1 MHKIFIS
8 GITGRVGRLIVL
20 EILDNDF
27 FHLIGGSCNLNNEF
41 LGKDIGDLINRKKID
56 IQISHGTPLEKQID
70 IIIDFSSPESSMLVL
85 EDARSRKIPILIGTT
100 GFNES
105 QLKEIN
111 KISSE
116 IPVLLA
122 PNTSSGI
129 AVLKTIITNSR
140 ALFSEDSI
148 IEIEETHHE
157 EKKDSPSGTALD
169 LKETISNHFPNS
181 EITVESFREGTN
193 PGEHTIRVKLANES
207 IELTHKAEDRSIFAS
222 GALIGAR
229 WLLSRPKGLY
239 RMHDIYSS

>member
-1 MHKIFIS
+1 MHNIFIS
-8 GITGRVGRLIVL
+8 GITGRVGRLLVL

-41 LGKDIGDLINRKKID
+41 LGRDIGDLINQKKID
-56 IQISHGTPLEKQID
+56 IKISHDTSLEKEID

-105 QLKEIN
+105 QLQHID
-111 KISSE
+111 KISTE
-116 IPVLLA
+116 VTVLLA
-122 PNTSSGI
+122 ANTSSGI
-129 AVLKTIITNSR
+129 AVLKTIITTSR
-140 ALFSEDSI
+140 ALFLEDSI

-169 LKETISNHFPNS
+169 LKETISSHFPNS
-181 EITVESFREGTN
+181 DITVESFREGTN
-193 PGEHTIRVKLANES
+193 PGEHTVRVKLANES

-229 WLLSRPKGLY
+229 WLLSKPKGLY

>member
-41 LGKDIGDLINRKKID
+41 LGKDIGDLINQKKID
-56 IQISHGTPLEKQID
+56 IQISHGTLLEKEID
-70 IIIDFSSPESSMLVL
+70 IIIDFSSPESSMSVL
-85 EDARSRKIPILIGTT
+85 EDARSRKIPIIIGTT

-169 LKETISNHFPNS
+169 LKETISSHFPNS

>member
-56 IQISHGTPLEKQID
+56 IQISHGTLLEKEID

-169 LKETISNHFPNS
+169 LKETISSHFPNS

>member
-1 MHKIFIS
+1 MHNIFIS
-8 GITGRVGRLIVL
+8 GITGRVGRLLVL

-41 LGKDIGDLINRKKID
+41 LGKDIGDLINQKKID
-56 IQISHGTPLEKQID
+56 IQISNGTHPEKEID
-70 IIIDFSSPESSMLVL
+70 IIIDFSSPESSLSVL

-105 QLKEIN
+105 QLQHID
-111 KISSE
+111 KISTE
-116 IPVLLA
+116 VPVLLA

-140 ALFSEDSI
+140 ALFLEDSI

-169 LKETISNHFPNS
+169 LKETISSHFPNS
-181 EITVESFREGTN
+181 DITVESFREGTN
-193 PGEHTIRVKLANES
+193 PGEHTVRVKLANES

-229 WLLSRPKGLY
+229 WLLSKPKGLY

>member
-27 FHLIGGSCNLNNEF
+27 FHLIGGSCNLNNKF

-56 IQISHGTPLEKQID
+56 IQISHGTLLEKEID
-70 IIIDFSSPESSMLVL
+70 IIIDFSSPESSMLIL

-169 LKETISNHFPNS
+169 LKDTISSHFPNS

>member
-1 MHKIFIS
+1 MHNIFIS
-8 GITGRVGRLIVL
+8 GITGRVGRLLVL

-41 LGKDIGDLINRKKID
+41 LGKDIGDLINQKKID
-56 IQISHGTPLEKQID
+56 IQISNGTPPEKEID
-70 IIIDFSSPESSMLVL
+70 IIIDFSSPESSLSVL

-105 QLKEIN
+105 QLQHID
-111 KISSE
+111 KISTE
-116 IPVLLA
+116 VPVLLA

-169 LKETISNHFPNS
+169 LKDTISSHFPNS
-181 EITVESFREGTN
+181 EITVESFRKGTN

-229 WLLSRPKGLY
+229 WLLSKSKGLY

>member
-1 MHKIFIS
+1 MHNIFIS
-8 GITGRVGRLIVL
+8 GITGKVGRLLVL

-41 LGKDIGDLINRKKID
+41 LGKDIGDLINQKKID
-56 IQISHGTPLEKQID
+56 IQISNGTPPEKEID
-70 IIIDFSSPESSMLVL
+70 IIIDFSSPESSLSVL

-100 GFNES
+100 GFNEF
-105 QLKEIN
+105 QLQHID
-111 KISSE
+111 KISTE
-116 IPVLLA
+116 VPVLLA

-140 ALFSEDSI
+140 ALFLEDSI

-169 LKETISNHFPNS
+169 LKETISSHFPNS
-181 EITVESFREGTN
+181 DITVESFREGTN
-193 PGEHTIRVKLANES
+193 PGEHTVRVKLANES

-229 WLLSRPKGLY
+229 WLLSKPKGLY

>member
-1 MHKIFIS
+1 MS
-8 GITGRVGRLIVL
+8 
-20 EILDNDF
+20 
-27 FHLIGGSCNLNNEF
+27 
-41 LGKDIGDLINRKKID
+41 
-56 IQISHGTPLEKQID
+56 
-70 IIIDFSSPESSMLVL
+70 VL
-85 EDARSRKIPILIGTT
+85 EDARSRKIPIIIGTT

-111 KISSE
+111 KISLE

-169 LKETISNHFPNS
+169 LKETILSHFPNS

-229 WLLSRPKGLY
+229 WLLSKPKGLY